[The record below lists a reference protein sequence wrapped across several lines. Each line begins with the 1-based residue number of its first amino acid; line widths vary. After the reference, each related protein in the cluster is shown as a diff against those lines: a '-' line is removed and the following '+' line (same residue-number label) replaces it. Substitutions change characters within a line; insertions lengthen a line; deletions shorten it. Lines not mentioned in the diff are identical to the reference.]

1 MKRKYNVYTNGKG
14 LVVVKTT
21 YGGCTFAG
29 EAKCAPGDEYNE
41 EYGVALATARCKR
54 KLFKAKKMVATEKA
68 EYYEM
73 IAKKFEKL
81 AEEARQYR
89 DDCITNIADVE
100 AEIARLVEDN

>member
-1 MKRKYNVYTNGKG
+1 MKRKYNVYTNDKG
-14 LVVVKTT
+14 LVVVKTM

-29 EAKCAPGDEYNE
+29 EAKCASGDEFNE

-54 KLFKAKKMVATEKA
+54 KLFKAKKMVATEKV

-89 DDCITNIADVE
+89 EDCITNIADAE
-100 AEIARLVEDN
+100 AEIKKLMQE